1 MTTDVQRGRPTDLRN
16 PDKRARFL
24 DAHRLGL
31 PIEQAAAFAGLDHST
46 VHEWIA
52 RGEGRDPRGRG
63 STPETRAFVEDLARA
78 RAEQHTVDVL
88 LIENAARG
96 GAEIERRTI
105 RRANGETEV
114 VVRRSPPD
122 WRAAAWLLERRYRE
136 LYARPQQVE
145 VTGAEGGP
153 VQLSGGFANESE
165 LARRL
170 ESALRALPP
179 VPPVIEG
186 TAVEVGLPS
195 VEGPETFA

>member
-1 MTTDVQRGRPTDLRN
+1 MARPTELIRN

-24 DAHRLGL
+24 DAYRLGL
-31 PIEQAAAFAGLDHST
+31 PIEQAAHFADIPPGV

-63 STPETRAFVEDLARA
+63 MTPETRAFAEDLARA
-78 RAEQHTVDVL
+78 RAEQHTLDVT
-88 LIENAARG
+88 LIESAARG

-105 RRANGETEV
+105 RRPSGEVET

-122 WRAAAWLLERRYRE
+122 WRAAAWLLERRYRS

-145 VTGAEGGP
+145 VTGADGGP
-153 VQLSGGFANESE
+153 VEFRAFADESE

-170 ESALRALPP
+170 EAALSSIPAPP
-179 VPPVIEG
+179 VLPVLEG
-186 TAVEVGLPS
+186 EVVES
-195 VEGPETFA
+195 GPADGPDAFE